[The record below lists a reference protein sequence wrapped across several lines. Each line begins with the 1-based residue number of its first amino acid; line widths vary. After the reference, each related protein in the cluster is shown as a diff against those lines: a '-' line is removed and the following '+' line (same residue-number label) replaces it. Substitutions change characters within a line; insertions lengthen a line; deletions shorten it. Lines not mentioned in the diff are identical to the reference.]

1 MEYEEEEL
9 TRDGLKEEYHHAIA
23 RKIILLTVCVLG
35 IVLFVGLLSLS
46 NYEGVG
52 LKETYEIIWN
62 HILGNEYPSKSL
74 FWWADRYIWNTAFPH
89 ALAAIVA
96 GAALAICGTMM
107 QSMMV
112 NPLADPY
119 STGISS
125 GACFGAISAIVMGVS
140 FSTVAG
146 EMGIVVNAFVGA
158 LVPALLIIVLSQR
171 IRMTPATLILL
182 GTAVSYFFNSMVTY
196 VMVTTDADT
205 LQSAYLWQVGSLDG
219 MTWSSLPIM
228 AVVTV
233 VGSLAV
239 MILSSKLNIM
249 SLGDNSAIS
258 LGVDIQKFR
267 IVCLI
272 LMAVMT
278 AAIVSFTGILGFIGL
293 VAPHLVRLVIGSD
306 NRFVVP
312 LSMSVG
318 ALLMLVSD
326 YLAFQFASIP
336 VGVVLSVIGSPVFF
350 ALIVWQNKRTG
361 AIY

>member
-1 MEYEEEEL
+1 MDNDNTLSRDEL
-9 TRDGLKEEYHHAIA
+9 RTEYHRGIA
-23 RKIILLTVCVLG
+23 VKLALIAVSVLG
-35 IVLFVGLLSLS
+35 IVLFVGLMSIS
-46 NYEGVG
+46 NYEGIG
-52 LKETYEIIWN
+52 LRETYEIIWN
-62 HILGNEYPSKSL
+62 HL
-74 FWWADRYIWNTAFPH
+74 FGDGYETGTLQWWADRYIWNTAMPH
-89 ALAAIVA
+89 ALAAIIA
-96 GAALAICGTMM
+96 GAALAVCGTMM
-107 QSMMV
+107 QATMS

-146 EMGIVVNAFVGA
+146 EMGIVVNAFIGA
-158 LVPALLIIVLSQR
+158 LVPALLIIILSQR
-171 IRMTPATLILL
+171 IQMTPATLILL

-205 LQSAYLWQVGSLDG
+205 LQSAYLWQVGSLGG

-267 IVCLI
+267 LVCLI

-361 AIY
+361 AVY

>member
-1 MEYEEEEL
+1 MLGVPFSTTVTLPPDMAYAA
-9 TRDGLKEEYHHAIA
+9 TSSVTAIA
-23 RKIILLTVCVLG
+23 PSRTRSLYVVAPSAVWSSASFEAPVAAKSDGVTHGSGMNQPERLT
-35 IVLFVGLLSLS
+35 
-46 NYEGVG
+46 
-52 LKETYEIIWN
+52 
-62 HILGNEYPSKSL
+62 P
-74 FWWADRYIWNTAFPH
+74 
-89 ALAAIVA
+89 
-96 GAALAICGTMM
+96 
-107 QSMMV
+107 
-112 NPLADPY
+112 
-119 STGISS
+119 
-125 GACFGAISAIVMGVS
+125 
-140 FSTVAG
+140 
-146 EMGIVVNAFVGA
+146 
-158 LVPALLIIVLSQR
+158 R
-171 IRMTPATLILL
+171 IRSATCTSFVVCA
-182 GTAVSYFFNSMVTY
+182 G
-196 VMVTTDADT
+196 DA
-205 LQSAYLWQVGSLDG
+205 
-219 MTWSSLPIM
+219 WSSLPIM

-267 IVCLI
+267 LVCLI